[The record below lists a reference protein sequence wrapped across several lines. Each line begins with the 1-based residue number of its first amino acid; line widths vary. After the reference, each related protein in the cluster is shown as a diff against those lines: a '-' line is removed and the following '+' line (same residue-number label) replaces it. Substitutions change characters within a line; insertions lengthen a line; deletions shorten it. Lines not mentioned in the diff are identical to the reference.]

1 MVLRDAGETGCV
13 KQKPFSQGI
22 YEGEHITTYKR
33 SCSPP
38 LFFPWFGHRVPKSW
52 RKFRE
57 GDFSL
62 LRTRPNQRR
71 LRQSGNLNQQAPSPS
86 HRRARR
92 LEGDKAPST
101 KAEGVGVGRRW
112 GTRNPKKLKAGG
124 L

>member
-1 MVLRDAGETGCV
+1 MRANIQPYISAHVPLRSFSLVLATE
-13 KQKPFSQGI
+13 FL
-22 YEGEHITTYKR
+22 
-33 SCSPP
+33 SPS
-38 LFFPWFGHRVPKSW
+38 G
-52 RKFRE
+52 RKFQE

-62 LRTRPNQRR
+62 LRTRPNERR

-101 KAEGVGVGRRW
+101 KVEGVGVGRRW
-112 GTRNPKKLKAGG
+112 GTRNPKKLEAGG